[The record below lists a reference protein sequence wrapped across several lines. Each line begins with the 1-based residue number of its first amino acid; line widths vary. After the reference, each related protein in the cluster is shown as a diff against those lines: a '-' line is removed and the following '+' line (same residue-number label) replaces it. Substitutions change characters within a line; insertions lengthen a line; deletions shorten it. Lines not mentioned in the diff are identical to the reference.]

1 MLSKIIFL
9 GLLLKLHDVCCE
21 TSIEKFNKLGSP
33 FLETYWESHSTFPYD
48 KNNCQ
53 PSNLQPNVIDVTDY
67 AMRLVQI
74 PSYAVNIVNIAFAS
88 ADWSQCTWDPNHYG
102 CQYLDNLCGL
112 HIFYKTDQSHIGQL
126 EQLKSDIRDLQ
137 SHGVMVKLAYG
148 GEEWGNTVVP
158 VKVLNPLSFCQIVIV

>member
-102 CQYLDNLCGL
+102 CQYLDNFCGL

-137 SHGVMVKLAYG
+137 SNGVIVKLAYG
-148 GEEWGNTVVP
+148 GEEWGNTGVP
-158 VKVLNPLSFCQIVIV
+158 VKVLNSLSFCQIVIV